1 MTLPSYVVRF
11 LLVFFFPYFGRFFS
25 LHFVSF
31 GDSENFLGLTS
42 SFTSCFYFH
51 MPRSFFSFLPCS
63 IPSQS
68 FVLCISSK
76 HFCKWVRLNYA
87 TTHHHH
93 HPPLAKIYPP
103 PPTPPTPTSQNISP
117 LPATTYHQPSAPTA
131 SQNISTVTYHF
142 PKNGPPPYKSQNI
155 FIYNLLL
162 TLF

>member
-11 LLVFFFPYFGRFFS
+11 LLVFFFRILVVFFS

-87 TTHHHH
+87 TTHHH
-93 HPPLAKIYPP
+93 PP
-103 PPTPPTPTSQNISP
+103 PPTTSQNIS
-117 LPATTYHQPSAPTA
+117 TTSHPPHPHQPKYITTTRYNLPPA
-131 SQNISTVTYHF
+131 ISTHRQ
-142 PKNGPPPYKSQNI
+142 PKYIHCYLSLPKKWTT
-155 FIYNLLL
+155 
-162 TLF
+162 TLQKPKYIHI

>member
-1 MTLPSYVVRF
+1 MPTL
-11 LLVFFFPYFGRFFS
+11 FFFTFSLLQCTLLNCTNDLAELCSSFFACFFFFRILVVFFS

-87 TTHHHH
+87 TTHHH
-93 HPPLAKIYPP
+93 PP
-103 PPTPPTPTSQNISP
+103 PPTTSQNISTNMP
-117 LPATTYHQPSAPTA
+117 HHPPAAKMYPPPTTTI
-131 SQNISTVTYHF
+131 QNIS
-142 PKNGPPPYKSQNI
+142 K
-155 FIYNLLL
+155 
-162 TLF
+162 